1 MNKTAEEIYPYLE
14 NEESSIGIREHNQ
27 RMYDCRQ
34 AYNKGF
40 AAAQFAAP
48 PPASEGEK
56 EEVIWGEPL
65 RNSYNKGFLD
75 SKKEQIMDFIKW
87 FGEQDL
93 KRYAEGWCQPG
104 GSNGFHYS
112 DDDLYKLF
120 CNRENGATLPTREQG
135 GEKEKF
141 AIRFSEWLMIQC
153 EYKNHCVWEYRGE
166 EYTQNELIEIFKR
179 TTPLP
184 SPPKH

>member
-87 FGEQDL
+87 IGDQDL
-93 KRYAEGWCQPG
+93 KRYSEGWCQPG

-120 CNRENGATLPTREQG
+120 CNRENVATLPTREP
-135 GEKEKF
+135 E
-141 AIRFSEWLMIQC
+141 
-153 EYKNHCVWEYRGE
+153 GE
-166 EYTQNELIEIFKR
+166 EKRPCSCIEDEICGICHRSKGYAVVDGKL
-179 TTPLP
+179 TPPLP
-184 SPPKH
+184 SPPNQSPIK

>member
-1 MNKTAEEIYPYLE
+1 MNKTEAKEILE
-14 NEESSIGIREHNQ
+14 GIIDSFKGAKLTN
-27 RMYDCRQ
+27 RQ
-34 AYNKGF
+34 SDAINDAIEF
-40 AAAQFAAP
+40 CAAP
-48 PPASEGEK
+48 PPTSEGEMA
-56 EEVIWGEPL
+56 EVIWGEPL

-75 SKKEQIMDFIKW
+75 SKKEQIIDFIKW
-87 FGEQDL
+87 IGDQDL
-93 KRYAEGWCQPG
+93 KRYSEGWCQPG

-120 CNRENGATLPTREQG
+120 CNRKNTATLPTREQG
-135 GEKEKF
+135 AEKEKF

-153 EYKNHCVWEYRGE
+153 EYKNHCVWEYHGE
-166 EYTQNELIEIFKR
+166 EYTQQELIEIFKR